1 MSFSS
6 ATRDIISNGEQR
18 SYKILRHDACQGSI
32 PKAFT
37 ATTSFDERS
46 EQSIERASE
55 PDTYRY
61 PKHGT
66 DPGSSRPLSSPPEP
80 SSQTDEQFNTE
91 QDVISCP
98 EAGKSIEIGSSGS
111 SVTIFNAGA
120 HTFRGIFISS
130 ASGHLVS
137 FARSYNEYNWEASP
151 GPKASRMD
159 SIQCT
164 SSSCTIEL
172 PELEETGSS
181 YVVLAKDG
189 SMSIPRQVAKFLEM
203 VSFGTTKSELAKL
216 NDSGWGEE
224 ARAEYLR
231 RELDMEATSHREHF
245 RRRTNTKWP
254 ADKQSAS
261 TDHPCSPLSK
271 WRRYTF
277 IEADRE
283 DVFDGEANAY
293 VFEVAEN
300 TYREIFEADSE
311 QDVGCGEC
319 MNFHRINITRASY
332 QGYTFGGLGDYLE
345 WNIDMSKGG
354 VYPLSFHYVI
364 GGKGNTDRNRVL
376 HLQVNG
382 RTIRKR
388 FRFGNTKN
396 KLSYSE
402 YIDAELDAGNNL
414 IRLSAET
421 QGLGRELTS
430 ARTFAFIP
438 LDC

>member
-1 MSFSS
+1 M
-6 ATRDIISNGEQR
+6 
-18 SYKILRHDACQGSI
+18 
-32 PKAFT
+32 
-37 ATTSFDERS
+37 
-46 EQSIERASE
+46 
-55 PDTYRY
+55 
-61 PKHGT
+61 
-66 DPGSSRPLSSPPEP
+66 
-80 SSQTDEQFNTE
+80 
-91 QDVISCP
+91 
-98 EAGKSIEIGSSGS
+98 
-111 SVTIFNAGA
+111 
-120 HTFRGIFISS
+120 
-130 ASGHLVS
+130 S

-396 KLSYSE
+396 KLSFSE

-414 IRLSAET
+414 IRLYAET
-421 QGLGRELTS
+421 QGLGRELSS